1 MRINANKKNMSEIAR
16 NYLSLIQ
23 ILLYV
28 STLNLFPQE
37 NSLHEIISYITE
49 EIISLDENSPDIESF
64 SDRLYELAEDPVKI
78 NTANEKEIG
87 RLFFLSSFQI
97 NAIISYIHEKG
108 PLVSPY
114 EIAYIK
120 GFNKVSVGMIMPF
133 ITLEE
138 TFNKPIKRVMR
149 QSFLNNFIIKPGSAN
164 TSAPGSQL
172 KILSKYRITAGKF
185 SAGFTAEKDA
195 GEKYFYGSPP
205 LPDFLSSHIAYSG
218 KRFIKKIILGDYSV
232 RFGSGINLNT
242 GFRTGLSLSEPGF
255 ISAVG
260 DIRPYTSTDEN
271 NFFRGAAVTAGSG
284 LTEVAVFA
292 SVNEVDATVYSNE
305 DSTEYFVRSFY
316 TGGLHN
322 SASSILKKDA
332 LKEFVYGISLMS
344 GFKNFR
350 AGILYTDN
358 QFSLPFLPD
367 TSKPENIFDFTGNK
381 YRTVSFCCSATIGR
395 TMFTGEISSGTDLK
409 PAITQ
414 SLCFIPAERLSIS
427 LVYRHYPPSFTSFHG
442 KAVFSGSMPANEN
455 AIYGGFKLEAVKYL
469 FVSAGTDLINYP
481 WARYNAIFPSSS
493 IRSEVRLKYLPPGKA
508 SLELLYSFRSMQS
521 DLNIESGM
529 PVIKEERIN
538 SISLRLRHSPSSSLS
553 LLTRLDYKKS
563 SFTGSSGIL
572 LSQDVVWRPAS
583 VPFRIWFRHC
593 IFDTGDWNSRIYTYE
608 NDLLNSFSVPALYG
622 EGNRSYLMA
631 EWKVGRKIEI
641 RMKYSITSKIPDSE
655 NRKDAEE
662 VKIQIRIKL

>member
-1 MRINANKKNMSEIAR
+1 MSENAR

-23 ILLYV
+23 ILLYI
-28 STLNLFPQE
+28 STLNMFAQK
-37 NSLHEIISYITE
+37 NSIQEIISSITE
-49 EIISLDENSPDIESF
+49 EIASLDENSPDIESL
-64 SDRLYELAEDPVKI
+64 SDRLYELADDPVKI
-78 NTANEKEIG
+78 NNANEKEIG

-97 NAIISYIHEKG
+97 NAIISYIRKKG
-108 PLVSPY
+108 RLISPY
-114 EIAYIK
+114 EIAFID
-120 GFNKVSVGMIMPF
+120 GFEKESVNMLLPF

-138 TFNKPIKRVMR
+138 SSVKSVKRNIR
-149 QSFLNNFIIKPGSAN
+149 QSFLNNFIIKPEADDAS
-164 TSAPGSQL
+164 TPGSPW
-172 KILSKYRITAGKF
+172 KILSKYKITGGKF
-185 SAGFTAEKDA
+185 SAGLTAEKDA
-195 GEKYFYGSPP
+195 GEKYFSGKLP
-205 LPDFLSSHIAYSG
+205 LPDFLSAHIAYSG
-218 KRFIKKIILGDYSV
+218 TGFINKIIVGDYSL
-232 RFGSGINLNT
+232 RFGSGIIMNT

-284 LTEVAVFA
+284 ITEVAVFA
-292 SVNEVDATVYSNE
+292 SVNEVDATVYSNK

-381 YRTVSFCCSATIGR
+381 YRTISFCYSATIGR
-395 TMFTGEISSGTDLK
+395 TIFTGEISSETDLK

-414 SLCFIPAERLSIS
+414 SLYFIPAERLSIS

-455 AIYGGFKLEAVKYL
+455 AIYGGFKLEAAKYL

-481 WARYNAIFPSSS
+481 WARYNAIFPSSA
-493 IRSEVRLKYLPPGKA
+493 IRSEVRLKYLPPGNTNI
-508 SLELLYSFRSMQS
+508 ELLYSFRSMQS

-572 LSQDVVWRPAS
+572 LSQDVVWQPAS
-583 VPFRIWFRHC
+583 IPFRIWFRHC
-593 IFDTGDWNSRIYTYE
+593 IFDTGDWSSRIYTYE
-608 NDLLNSFSVPALYG
+608 NDLLNSFSIPALYG
-622 EGNRSYLMA
+622 EGSRSYLMA
-631 EWKVGRKIEI
+631 EWKVGRKMEI
-641 RMKYSITSKIPDSE
+641 RIKYGITSKIFDSE
-655 NRKDAEE
+655 NRNDVEE
-662 VKIQIRIKL
+662 VKVQIRIKL